1 MFEAFFGFKKTP
13 FGDNPDAKQLFTSEP
28 WTQVK
33 ARLQFLVD
41 HHGAGL
47 LTGEVGAGKSTAA
60 RTFIAALNPN
70 LYKVLYLHWTSG
82 SALDLLRQLALLL
95 DLVPAHYRGDL
106 VRQISETIVR
116 LNQSKKQHPILIC
129 DEAQLLSHAAL
140 EQLPLLLNFDMDSS
154 HYLTLLLIGQPLLR
168 RTLSLQMHEPLR
180 QRIAVQ
186 YHLEGLA
193 REELD
198 AYLAHQLKAAGVSQ
212 PLFDDT
218 ARQALYQASKG
229 IPRKVNKLA
238 QAALRLAAQRKMS
251 SVNEAILLDATSEAL
266 L

>member
-1 MFEAFFGFKKTP
+1 
-13 FGDNPDAKQLFTSEP
+13 
-28 WTQVK
+28 VK

-41 HHGAGL
+41 HQGAGL

-60 RTFIAALNPN
+60 RTFTTSLNPN
-70 LYKVLYLHWTSG
+70 LYKILYLHWTAG
-82 SALDLLRQLALLL
+82 SALDLLRQLAFLL
-95 DLVPAHYRGDL
+95 DLVPAHGRGDL
-106 VRQISETIVR
+106 TRQISDTIVR
-116 LNQSKKQHPILIC
+116 LNQSKKQHPILIG
-129 DEAQLLSHAAL
+129 DEAQLLPHAAL

-154 HYLTLLLIGQPLLR
+154 HYLTLLLVGQPLLR
-168 RTLSLQMHEPLR
+168 RTLSLAMHEPLR

-186 YHLEGLA
+186 YHLEGLS

-229 IPRKVNKLA
+229 IPRKINKLA
-238 QAALRLAAQRKMS
+238 RAALSLAAQRKIS
-251 SVNEAILLDATSEAL
+251 CVNEAIRLDATSEAL

>member
-1 MFEAFFGFKKTP
+1 MVEAFFGFKKTP
-13 FGDNPDAKQLFTSEP
+13 FGDSPDAKQLFPSQSWNQIKT
-28 WTQVK
+28 
-33 ARLQFLVD
+33 RLQFLVD

-47 LTGEVGAGKSTAA
+47 ITGEVGSGKSTAA
-60 RTFIAALNPN
+60 RSFTTGLNPN
-70 LYKVLYLHWTSG
+70 LFKVMYLHWMPG
-82 SALDLLRQLALLL
+82 STLDLLRQVALEL
-95 DLVPAHYRGDL
+95 DLSPAHYRGDL
-106 VRQISETIVR
+106 VRQISQAIVR

-129 DEAQLLSHAAL
+129 DEAQLLCHPAL

-154 HYLTLLLIGQPLLR
+154 RYLTLLLVGQPLLR

-186 YHLEGLA
+186 YHLEGLS

-212 PLFDDT
+212 PLFDET
-218 ARQALYQASKG
+218 ARQALYQATKG

-238 QAALRLAAQRKMS
+238 LTALRLAAANKAQVVGES
-251 SVNEAILLDATSEAL
+251 ILLDATGEAL